1 MSDILVV
8 MVLGAINVD
17 LVVWGAALPGP
28 GETVVGGTFAEY
40 QGGKGGNQ
48 AVAAARALGDAGR
61 VAMIGAVGNDV
72 FGAAA
77 RAALEVDGVDVTW
90 VAVDEVQPTGVAL
103 IAVDDV
109 GENQISVVPGANA
122 TVDGATVTAAL
133 DALSPTIVLASLEV
147 PADAVL
153 AAGEWCRAH
162 DVPFVLNPAPAG
174 RETVELATLATY
186 LTPNEGE
193 LAALGGLDGLPPD
206 IVIVETRGSEGVRI
220 HERGE
225 TRDVPA
231 PAVESV
237 DTTGAGDCLNGAL
250 AASLAEGRPLD
261 DAVRRA
267 VAAAALSIAVAGA
280 RDGMPGRTTIDA
292 ATGA

>member
-1 MSDILVV
+1 MSEILDVA
-8 MVLGAINVD
+8 VLGAINVD
-17 LVVWGAALPGP
+17 LVVSGAALPGP
-28 GETVVGGTFAEY
+28 GETVVGGRFADF

-61 VAMIGAVGNDV
+61 VAMIGAVGGDP

-77 RAALEVDGVDVTW
+77 RAALADEGVDVTW
-90 VAVDEVQPTGVAL
+90 VAVEGELATGVAL
-103 IAVDDV
+103 IAVDDA
-109 GENQISVVPGANA
+109 GENQISVAPGANA
-122 TVDGATVTAAL
+122 TVDGHMVIAAL
-133 DALSPTIVLASLEV
+133 EAVSPTIVLASLEV
-147 PADAVL
+147 SADAVL

-174 RETVELATLATY
+174 RETAELAPLASY

-193 LAALGGLDGLPPD
+193 LAALGGLEGLPPD

-231 PAVESV
+231 PTVEPV
-237 DTTGAGDCLNGAL
+237 DTTGAGDCLNGVF

-267 VAAAALSIAVAGA
+267 VAAAALSVAVAGA
-280 RDGMPGRTTIDA
+280 RDGMPGRAAIDDA
-292 ATGA
+292 SVP